1 MSLGEW
7 AKKKAKQIVDSQV
20 EKGNAERNIH
30 DLSKPVDRQ
39 LNLNPQG
46 KKLEWMDAV
55 DLYECEY
62 AQLRLKYGWKM
73 VKGWEFRRESNR
85 FLPVR
90 WKVGETI
97 VEARYLSMDGNHV
110 GIVQEKVIKK

>member
-1 MSLGEW
+1 MGIKDFLNYLFDENP
-7 AKKKAKQIVDSQV
+7 KY
-20 EKGNAERNIH
+20 RNSNESNIQ
-30 DLSKPVDRQ
+30 DLSIPMDRQ
-39 LNLNPQG
+39 LNLNPEG
-46 KKLEWMDAV
+46 NELEWMDAV
-55 DLYECEY
+55 DLYESEY